1 MTTTGS
7 VAATTASP
15 VDERL
20 ALEQV
25 LRRASVLASRLD
37 EFDLAERILSLL
49 EIATENR
56 RRRERQASPVSVRV
70 VR

>member
-1 MTTTGS
+1 MTAGPG
-7 VAATTASP
+7 AATTTP
-15 VDERL
+15 TVDERL
-20 ALEQV
+20 MLEQT